1 MIVKANLRSG
11 GARLIAAALTIIVSV
26 AFVVA
31 VTGVLASFNKT
42 IRGEFSAQYS
52 GADLVVTNDYDP
64 LEESTEKKINSIK
77 GVKETQRIESTFA
90 RLPSGGFTEVSVW
103 PKNSHIEVTTGKAPT
118 KADQILFDTS
128 VAEQENKEVGDQVEL
143 SVPSFEGGQDTK
155 RTYTITG
162 IGPMPSAALQV
173 TNHGIA
179 DLDPG
184 FNYLRVFTDKS
195 ADTSK
200 VQSAIAD
207 ALAGSEE
214 VVSNTYGAKLAGD
227 YKVATEDQL
236 IEERMNDV
244 TGDSAT
250 VVTFIGAF
258 IAVALFVAVLVI
270 SNTFQVLVASRT
282 RSLALLRA
290 VGATRSQLRNATLAE
305 GAVLGLVS
313 SAIGVFVGWGAAMLL
328 PIALRTYVQ
337 ANFQTA
343 PLPVLAVVL
352 GLVVG
357 ITVTVAASFV
367 PALKA
372 TRVSPIDALAPAD
385 IPAPDSRFP
394 WIRLV
399 LGTVLTA
406 LGAAATVVGA
416 NAGDMTLTLPG
427 AFMAFCG
434 VLLLSRVFVPPLV
447 ELIGRVGEKIFR
459 SPTLGLVARNVKLA
473 PRRTASTTAALLIG
487 VTLVATIFMGAQT
500 TRTTIDTT
508 LSEDAPID
516 LAAQSGSDKTVNT
529 LKNSEIV
536 KDLVTL
542 PGTQA
547 EASEPLGQDDDPE
560 STHTQLVG
568 VEKQKYS
575 VPRSTKLL
583 PPPGVVYIKSGP
595 NTEDI
600 AGKKVTFTVGQA
612 GGAGK
617 AGKAGD
623 AGQKTVKL
631 TVKVHNAVPADTA
644 LANAD
649 DIAALGLTKADG
661 QTWVRLADDASISQI
676 TKLKA
681 DLEKTGV
688 FSDADGALQRA
699 SYAQIISI
707 MMGIVLGLLG
717 ASIIISIVGV
727 GNTLSLA
734 TIERKRETALLRT
747 LGLSRWA
754 AARMV
759 AGEAMLMA
767 IVSLIVGT
775 GLGVLFGWA
784 GVRSLL
790 TAEGITVAPDVP
802 WTMFAALAAVTA
814 FAALA
819 ASLFPAIAAS
829 RTQPAQGV
837 AQR

>member
-128 VAEQENKEVGDQVEL
+128 VAKQENKEVGDQVEL

-207 ALAGSEE
+207 TLAGSEE

-270 SNTFQVLVASRT
+270 SNTFQVLVASRA

-313 SAIGVFVGWGAAMLL
+313 SVIGVFVGWGAAMLL

-343 PLPVLAVVL
+343 PLPVLAVAL
-352 GLVVG
+352 GLAVG

-406 LGAAATVVGA
+406 LGAAVTVVGA

-434 VLLLSRVFVPPLV
+434 VLVLSRVFVPPLV

-547 EASEPLGQDDDPE
+547 EASEPLGQDGDPE

-600 AGKKVTFTVGQA
+600 AGKKVTFTAGQA
-612 GGAGK
+612 GE
-617 AGKAGD
+617 AGD
-623 AGQKTVKL
+623 AGKKSVKL
-631 TVKVHNAVPADTA
+631 TVKIHNAVPAATA

-688 FSDADGALQRA
+688 FSDADGSLQRA

-802 WTMFAALAAVTA
+802 WTMFAVLATVTA

-837 AQR
+837 AQL

>member
-173 TNHGIA
+173 TNDGIA

-282 RSLALLRA
+282 RSLALMRA

-305 GAVLGLVS
+305 GAVLGLVGS
-313 SAIGVFVGWGAAMLL
+313 VIGVFVGWGAAMLL
-328 PIALRTYVQ
+328 PIALRTYFQ

-352 GLVVG
+352 GLAVG

-560 STHTQLVG
+560 STHTHLIG

-600 AGKKVTFTVGQA
+600 AGKKVTFTAGQA
-612 GGAGK
+612 GE

-631 TVKVHNAVPADTA
+631 TVKIHNAVPADTA

-754 AARMV
+754 TARMV

-767 IVSLIVGT
+767 IVSLIVST

-790 TAEGITVAPDVP
+790 TAEGVTVTPDVP
-802 WTMFAALAAVTA
+802 WAMFAVVAAVTA

>member
-128 VAEQENKEVGDQVEL
+128 VAQQENKEVGDQVEL

-173 TNHGIA
+173 TNDGIA

-214 VVSNTYGAKLAGD
+214 VVSNRYGAKLAGD

-258 IAVALFVAVLVI
+258 ITVALFVAVLVI

-313 SAIGVFVGWGAAMLL
+313 SVIGVFVGWGAAMLL

-352 GLVVG
+352 GLAVG

-434 VLLLSRVFVPPLV
+434 VLVLSRVFVPPLV
-447 ELIGRVGEKIFR
+447 ELIGRVGEKIFH

-500 TRTTIDTT
+500 TRTTIETT

-617 AGKAGD
+617 AGD

-631 TVKVHNAVPADTA
+631 TVKIHNAVPADTA

-649 DIAALGLTKADG
+649 DIAALGLSKADG

-707 MMGIVLGLLG
+707 MMGIVLSLLG

-814 FAALA
+814 AALA

>member
-52 GADLVVTNDYDP
+52 GADLVVTNDYEP
-64 LEESTEKKINSIK
+64 LEQSTEKKINNTK
-77 GVKETQRIESTFA
+77 GVKKTQRIESTFA

-128 VAEQENKEVGDQVEL
+128 VAKQENKKVGDQVEL

-173 TNHGIA
+173 TNDGIA

-195 ADTSK
+195 ADTSN

-207 ALAGSEE
+207 TLAGSEE
-214 VVSNTYGAKLAGD
+214 VIGNTYGAKLAGD

-305 GAVLGLVS
+305 GAVLGLIS
-313 SAIGVFVGWGAAMLL
+313 SVIGVLVGWGAAMLL
-328 PIALRTYVQ
+328 PMALRAYVQ

-352 GLVVG
+352 GLAVG

-416 NAGDMTLTLPG
+416 NGGDMTLTLPG
-427 AFMAFCG
+427 AFVAFCG
-434 VLLLSRVFVPPLV
+434 VLVLSRVFVPPLV
-447 ELIGRVGEKIFR
+447 ELTGRVGEKIFR

-500 TRTTIDTT
+500 TRATIDTT

-542 PGTQA
+542 PGTEA
-547 EASEPLGQDDDPE
+547 DASEPLGQDADLE
-560 STHTQLVG
+560 STRTHLVG

-595 NTEDI
+595 DTDRV
-600 AGKKVTFTVGQA
+600 AGKKVTFTAGQA
-612 GGAGK
+612 GGAGG
-617 AGKAGD
+617 AGK
-623 AGQKTVKL
+623 KTVQL
-631 TVKVHNAVPADTA
+631 TVKIHNAVPADTA

-681 DLEKTGV
+681 DLEKAGV

-699 SYAQIISI
+699 SYAQIISV

-747 LGLSRWA
+747 LGLSRWS

-759 AGEAMLMA
+759 AGEAVLMA
-767 IVSLIVGT
+767 LVSLIVGT

-790 TAEGITVAPDVP
+790 TAEGVTVTPDIP
-802 WTMFAALAAVTA
+802 WAMFAVVAAVTV

>member
-64 LEESTEKKINSIK
+64 LEESAAKKINSIK

-128 VAEQENKEVGDQVEL
+128 VAKQENKEVGDQVEL

-313 SAIGVFVGWGAAMLL
+313 SVIGVFVGWGAAMLL
-328 PIALRTYVQ
+328 PIALRAYVQ

-352 GLVVG
+352 GLAVG

-399 LGTVLTA
+399 LGTVLAA

-447 ELIGRVGEKIFR
+447 ELTGRVGEKIFR

-560 STHTQLVG
+560 STHTHLVG

-600 AGKKVTFTVGQA
+600 AGKKVTFTAGQA
-612 GGAGK
+612 GE
-617 AGKAGD
+617 AGD
-623 AGQKTVKL
+623 AGKKSVKL
-631 TVKVHNAVPADTA
+631 TVKVHNAVPAETA

-649 DIAALGLTKADG
+649 DIVALGLTKADG

-681 DLEKTGV
+681 DLEKAGV

-699 SYAQIISI
+699 SYAQIISV

-790 TAEGITVAPDVP
+790 TAEGITVAPDIP
-802 WTMFAALAAVTA
+802 WGMFAVVAAVTV

>member
-118 KADQILFDTS
+118 KADQILFDAS
-128 VAEQENKEVGDQVEL
+128 VAKQENKEVGDQVEL

-313 SAIGVFVGWGAAMLL
+313 SVIGVFVGWGAAMLL

-352 GLVVG
+352 GLAVG

-560 STHTQLVG
+560 STHTHLVG

-600 AGKKVTFTVGQA
+600 AGKKVTFTAGQA
-612 GGAGK
+612 GE
-617 AGKAGD
+617 AGD
-623 AGQKTVKL
+623 AGKKSVKL
-631 TVKVHNAVPADTA
+631 TVKVHNAVPAETA

-649 DIAALGLTKADG
+649 DIVALGLTKADG

-759 AGEAMLMA
+759 AGEAVLMA
-767 IVSLIVGT
+767 LVSLIVGT

-790 TAEGITVAPDVP
+790 TAEGVTVAPGVP
-802 WTMFAALAAVTA
+802 WMMFAALAAVTV

>member
-64 LEESTEKKINSIK
+64 LEQSTEKKINSIK

-103 PKNSHIEVTTGKAPT
+103 PKNSRIEVTTGKAPT

-128 VAEQENKEVGDQVEL
+128 VAKQENKEVGDQVEL

-313 SAIGVFVGWGAAMLL
+313 SVIGVFVGWGAAMLL

-352 GLVVG
+352 GLAVG

-416 NAGDMTLTLPG
+416 NDGDMTLTLPG
-427 AFMAFCG
+427 AFVAFCG
-434 VLLLSRVFVPPLV
+434 VLVLSRVFVPPLV
-447 ELIGRVGEKIFR
+447 ELTGRVGEKIFR

-560 STHTQLVG
+560 STHTHLVG

-600 AGKKVTFTVGQA
+600 AGKKVTFTAGQA
-612 GGAGK
+612 GE
-617 AGKAGD
+617 AGD
-623 AGQKTVKL
+623 AGKKSVKL
-631 TVKVHNAVPADTA
+631 TVKVHNAVPAETA

-649 DIAALGLTKADG
+649 DIVALGLTKADG

-681 DLEKTGV
+681 DLEKAGV

-699 SYAQIISI
+699 SYAQIISV

-759 AGEAMLMA
+759 AGEAVLMA
-767 IVSLIVGT
+767 LVSLIVGT

-790 TAEGITVAPDVP
+790 TVEGVTVTPDIP
-802 WTMFAALAAVTA
+802 WAMFAVVAAVTV

-819 ASLFPAIAAS
+819 ASLFPAITAS

>member
-128 VAEQENKEVGDQVEL
+128 VAQQENKEVGDQVEL

-207 ALAGSEE
+207 TLAGSEE

-270 SNTFQVLVASRT
+270 SNTFQMLVASRT

-313 SAIGVFVGWGAAMLL
+313 SVIGVFVGWGAAMLL

-343 PLPVLAVVL
+343 PLPVLAVAL
-352 GLVVG
+352 GLAVG

-406 LGAAATVVGA
+406 IGAAATVVGA
-416 NAGDMTLTLPG
+416 NDGDMTLTLPG
-427 AFMAFCG
+427 AFVAFCG
-434 VLLLSRVFVPPLV
+434 VLVLSRVFVPPLV

-547 EASEPLGQDDDPE
+547 EASEPLGQDGDPE

-600 AGKKVTFTVGQA
+600 AGKKVTFTAGQA
-612 GGAGK
+612 GEAGEAGK
-617 AGKAGD
+617 KS
-623 AGQKTVKL
+623 VKL
-631 TVKVHNAVPADTA
+631 TVKIHNAVPADTA

-688 FSDADGALQRA
+688 FSDADGSLQRA